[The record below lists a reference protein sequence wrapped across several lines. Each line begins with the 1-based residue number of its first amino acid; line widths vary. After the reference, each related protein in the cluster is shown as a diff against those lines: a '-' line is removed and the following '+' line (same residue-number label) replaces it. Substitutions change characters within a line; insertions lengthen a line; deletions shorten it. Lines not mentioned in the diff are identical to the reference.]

1 MNCFHHLD
9 REARTICQKMAI
21 GYCQEC
27 LDNCMAC
34 TDPCGHCGFRQSKA
48 CIIWELCR
56 KSERRYHLERM
67 AKGLGVDEA

>member
-1 MNCFHHLD
+1 MQCLHHPD
-9 REARTICQKMAI
+9 REAITTCQKMAI

-34 TDPCGHCGFRQSKA
+34 TDPCGYCKFRQTKA

-56 KSERRYHLERM
+56 KSDRRYELERL
-67 AKGLGVDEA
+67 AKGLGLD